1 MPKRNPA
8 MLVAALVTPASA
20 VAHGGHHDGM
30 EPVEAIVHLLGQHYA
45 PVLEGAFIAAL
56 LLIAGLRA
64 RRGNR
69 APQYTG
75 LDRNKRQR

>member
-1 MPKRNPA
+1 MRYPA

-20 VAHGGHHDGM
+20 VAHTGPHYGM
-30 EPVEAIVHLLGQHYA
+30 EPVEFIVHMLGQNYA
-45 PVLEGAFIAAL
+45 PVLAGAFIAAL

-75 LDRNKRQR
+75 TDCNKRQG